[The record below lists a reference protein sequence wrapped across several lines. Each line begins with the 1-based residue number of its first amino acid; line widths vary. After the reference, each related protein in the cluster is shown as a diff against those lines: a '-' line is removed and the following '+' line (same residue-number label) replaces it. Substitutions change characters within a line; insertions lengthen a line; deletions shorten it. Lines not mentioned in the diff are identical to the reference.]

1 MKIRS
6 RSLSRITN
14 VVLLVAIFFSACSVP
29 ESQNDAGTENGA
41 SETGMAW
48 EEGNYEEHGYDEQ
61 ELRDMLRYVVDSSNT
76 TGLVVVID
84 GKMVLDYGDIEELSY
99 LASCR
104 KSILAMLYGKYV
116 ENGTIDL
123 NKTLAD
129 LGMDDVQGLR
139 DIEKTATIDHLI
151 TARSGIYHPA
161 SNAGDNSADAPP
173 RGSQTPGE
181 YFLYNN
187 WDFNAAGAV
196 FEQETGINIYD
207 ALRDDLAI
215 PLGMQDFD
223 RGAQRKSGDTTRSRN
238 KAYHIWLS
246 TRDMAKIGQLM
257 LNDGKWGDKQIV
269 SEAWVNKIR
278 SLITPLEEMNPTRM
292 RDGDFG
298 YGYMWWIWDGG
309 KHLPD
314 YEGAYSAMG
323 AYGQYIT
330 VIPKHNM
337 VVAHKTKAEY
347 RRRTG
352 RREYLRILD
361 MIVSNKD

>member
-1 MKIRS
+1 M
-6 RSLSRITN
+6 
-14 VVLLVAIFFSACSVP
+14 LLAILLSACTPP
-29 ESQNDAGTENGA
+29 EQQTDSNSEES
-41 SETGMAW
+41 SETGLAW
-48 EEGNYEEHGYDEQ
+48 EEASFEAYGYDER
-61 ELRDMLRYVVDSSNT
+61 ELREMQQFVVDSSRT
-76 TGLVVVID
+76 TGLVVIID

-123 NKTLAD
+123 NKTLAEM
-129 LGMDDVQGLR
+129 GMDDVQGLM

-151 TARSGIYHPA
+151 TARSGVYHPA
-161 SNAGDNSADAPP
+161 SNSGDNSADAPP
-173 RGSQTPGE
+173 RGSQSPGT
-181 YFLYNN
+181 YLLYNN

-207 ALRDDLAI
+207 ALQNDLAI

-223 RGAQRKSGDTTRSRN
+223 RSAQRKSGDTTRSRN

-257 LNDGKWGDKQIV
+257 LNDGKWNGKQII
-269 SEAWVNKIR
+269 SEDWANKIR
-278 SLITPLEEMNPTRM
+278 SLVTPVEEMNPTRM

-298 YGYMWWIWDGG
+298 YGYMWWIWDGD

-314 YEGAYSAMG
+314 YEGAYTARG
-323 AYGQYIT
+323 AWGQYIT

-347 RRRTG
+347 RRSTG
-352 RREYLRILD
+352 WRQYQRILD
-361 MIVSNKD
+361 MIVTYKD

>member
-1 MKIRS
+1 MTKSKFFARAYIEI
-6 RSLSRITN
+6 LSIAI
-14 VVLLVAIFFSACSVP
+14 LLFSCSTPSTEGVTP
-29 ESQNDAGTENGA
+29 EPGQP
-41 SETGMAW
+41 W
-48 EEGNYEEHGYDEQ
+48 EEAEFDDYGYDRE
-61 ELRDMLRYVVDSSNT
+61 ELRVMERFVVDSSNT
-76 TGLVVVID
+76 TGLVVIID
-84 GKMVLDYGDIEELSY
+84 GKMVLEYGDIEELSY

-104 KSILAMLYGKYV
+104 KSILALLYGKYV

-123 NKTLAD
+123 NKTLAN
-129 LGMDDVQGLR
+129 LGFDDVLGLM

-161 SNAGDNSADAPP
+161 SNSGDNSADAPP

-223 RGAQRKSGDTTRSRN
+223 RSAQRKSGDTTRSRN
-238 KAYHIWLS
+238 RAYHIWLS

-257 LNDGKWGDKQIV
+257 LNDGKWGETQVV
-269 SEAWVNKIR
+269 SEAWVSKIR
-278 SLITPLEEMNPTRM
+278 SLITPLEEMNPIRM
-292 RDGDFG
+292 REGDFG
-298 YGYMWWIWDGG
+298 YGYMWWVWDGD
-309 KHLPD
+309 KHLAD
-314 YEGAYSAMG
+314 YQGAYTARG

-330 VIPKHNM
+330 VIPEHNM

-347 RRRTG
+347 GRRTG
-352 RREYLRILD
+352 WSTYQRILD
-361 MIVSNKD
+361 MIVTNKD